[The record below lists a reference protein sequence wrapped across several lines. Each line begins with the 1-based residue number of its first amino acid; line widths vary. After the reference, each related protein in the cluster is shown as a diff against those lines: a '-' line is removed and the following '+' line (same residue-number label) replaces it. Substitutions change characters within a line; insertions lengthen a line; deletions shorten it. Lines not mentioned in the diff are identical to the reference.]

1 MSIGCGSGLFGP
13 GSQNIKTNAGDFI
26 AVEGSSTRERL
37 VLSDL
42 RMPYKQVL
50 KSRIILR
57 AGQVN
62 YLMNFLGLGD
72 NATFLAIKA
81 VYDPKSVIEE
91 DNYVSWNFFDDF
103 SSIYSMSNLLVLTGN
118 SSNRIK
124 QIYLTNPNIKYAVS
138 LDVMVG
144 VIDDNYSFFND
155 VVNQSGLSFTG
166 LEFTDIITHIVDES
180 IAILS
185 NDLIPLPIC
194 YIMIANIDSIEK
206 NSKILII
213 DDSSIGKIF
222 MEFITEYD
230 ATQAFSILELVRN
243 TPGVIIQELSP
254 AADTTDPVIYFE
266 PIVYLPGS
274 TYSSVD
280 TSMGITFSATMSFA
294 TYATASAISNST
306 LVSVLID
313 EVVDNRDSSITIASN
328 NILVLNSL
336 SVEVSSITSTGVYS
350 VYFDVVDNAQNYVD
364 SSKNIQLN
372 IV

>member
-1 MSIGCGSGLFGP
+1 MSVGCGSGLFGP
-13 GSQNIKTNAGDFI
+13 GNQSIKTNAGDFI

-50 KSRIILR
+50 KSRVILR

-62 YLMNFLGLGD
+62 YLLNFLGLGD
-72 NATFLAIKA
+72 NATFLAVKA

-91 DNYVSWNFFDDF
+91 DNYVSWNFYDDF
-103 SSIYSMSNLLVLTGN
+103 SSIYSLSSLLVLTGN

-124 QIYLTNPNIKYAVS
+124 QIYLTNPSTKYAVT

-155 VVNQSGLSFTG
+155 VVNQTGLSFTG
-166 LEFTDIITHIVDES
+166 LKYTDIITHVVDES

-194 YIMIANIDSIEK
+194 YIMISNIDSIEK

-222 MEFITEYD
+222 MEFVTEYD
-230 ATQAFSILELVRN
+230 ATQAFSLLELVRN
-243 TPGVIIQELSP
+243 TPGIIIQDLAP
-254 AADTTDPVIYFE
+254 VADDSDPVIYFE
-266 PIVYLPGS
+266 PIVYLAGS
-274 TYSSVD
+274 TYSSVN
-280 TSMGITFSATMSFA
+280 TSLGVSFSATMSFA
-294 TYATASAISNST
+294 TYATASAISKST
-306 LVSVLID
+306 LVAALID
-313 EVVDNRDSSITIASN
+313 EVVDNRDTSITMASN
-328 NILVLNSL
+328 NLILYNS
-336 SVEVSSITSTGVYS
+336 SNAVVNSITGTGVYS
-350 VYFDVVDNAQNYVD
+350 VYFDVVDNAQNSVD
-364 SSKNIQLN
+364 SNKNIQLN
-372 IV
+372 IT